1 MGGPLWHQ
9 EPRLLLAARAAL
21 VSAFLVSGIS
31 KTIDFPS
38 AVAEVRGLSGL
49 EPAGLLAAIVIAV
62 QLGGSALVI
71 AGGRLAWVGAV
82 LLGGFTAIATV
93 IAHDFWSKTGATQ
106 IRDMT
111 TFFEHLG
118 LIAGLFF
125 ACLLTD
131 HEDHKAAS

>member
-1 MGGPLWHQ
+1 MNGSFWGQ
-9 EPRLLLAARAAL
+9 EPRLLLVARVAL
-21 VSAFLVSGIS
+21 VSAFLVSGIA

-49 EPAGLLAAIVIAV
+49 KPAGLFAAIVVAV

-93 IAHDFWSKTGATQ
+93 VAHDFWSKTGSVQ

-131 HEDHKAAS
+131 HNDHKAAS